1 MTFLQQKG
9 LDSVIIGSR
18 VDFSL
23 INIKCLVYNKYLTLY
38 IYKGNNMKKENFEI
52 LPKLFKQNKCWKI
65 DDLSSHL
72 KYSVISVRIFLKK
85 IGYYSSVSHNSKWYT
100 LCQIPKFNASGLWF
114 HKKIVFSK
122 HGNLNQTISHFIDN
136 SYNGLTAKEISK
148 IITFPCFV
156 VLNKMQKANQL
167 YRIKTRKNF
176 IYLSKDKSFKQKQ
189 INNIYSSEHSP
200 LPSDIDGIK
209 ILVEII
215 KHPEYSFDE
224 LTEKLKTYGITC
236 SSASIELFL
245 QHHDIEKKL

>member
-1 MTFLQQKG
+1 
-9 LDSVIIGSR
+9 
-18 VDFSL
+18 
-23 INIKCLVYNKYLTLY
+23 
-38 IYKGNNMKKENFEI
+38 
-52 LPKLFKQNKCWKI
+52 
-65 DDLSSHL
+65 
-72 KYSVISVRIFLKK
+72 
-85 IGYYSSVSHNSKWYT
+85 
-100 LCQIPKFNASGLWF
+100 
-114 HKKIVFSK
+114 
-122 HGNLNQTISHFIDN
+122 
-136 SYNGLTAKEISK
+136 
-148 IITFPCFV
+148 
-156 VLNKMQKANQL
+156 MQKANQL

-245 QHHDIEKKL
+245 QHHDNEITSHIYDFLGGLFFSEFLIGFPAILLIKLNLPLSMF